1 MSQPL
6 LQFARPAVRRPPA
19 FTLIELLVVISII
32 ALMVAILLP
41 ALTKAREQAKQIKCL
56 SNTRQIVIGLASYAM
71 DNDGLYPALFGGTA
85 QRSWGSY
92 ATSKSGSLIGSGL
105 LQTQGY
111 INTWEVFYCPSRS
124 DTDWPGVRVLDR
136 STYITANGYQVPNAT
151 CYNYRGWL
159 EPPRGNGTLDWS
171 EPTVARMAVTADLV
185 INEDIALDAHQTGT
199 NVGYSDGSGQHV
211 SYDNE
216 FTPWAGSGVSYLDAV
231 IAWTPGGGNLSDTQH
246 HTIFTFFDTE

>member
-1 MSQPL
+1 MIQTS
-6 LQFARPAVRRPPA
+6 LQSERPAARRAYA

-71 DNDGLYPALFGGTA
+71 DNDGLYPALFGGWS

-92 ATSKSGSLIGSGL
+92 ATATSGNLIGPGL

-111 INTWEVFYCPSRS
+111 INSWEVFYCPSRS
-124 DTDWPGVRVLDR
+124 DTAWPGVRVLDR
-136 STYITANGYQVPNAT
+136 STYVTVNGYEVPNAT

-159 EPPRGNGTLDWS
+159 EPPRGNGAHDWS

-185 INEDIALDAHQTGT
+185 INADIALEAHETGT

-211 SYDNE
+211 NFDNE
-216 FTPWAGSGVSYLDAV
+216 FTPWAGSGSSYLDAV
-231 IAWTPGGGNLSDTQH
+231 ITWAGSGNLTDTQH